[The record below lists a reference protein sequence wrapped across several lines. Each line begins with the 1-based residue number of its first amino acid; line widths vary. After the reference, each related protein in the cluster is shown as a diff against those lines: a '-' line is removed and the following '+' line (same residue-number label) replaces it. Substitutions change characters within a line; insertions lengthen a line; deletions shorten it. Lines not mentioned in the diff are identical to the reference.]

1 MFVSAVSDRFK
12 EALQV
17 AGGIYCN
24 VALIGKLGRIP
35 TSYLRLSLYHALWIG
50 Y

>member
-17 AGGIYCN
+17 AGGINCN
-24 VALIGKLGRIP
+24 VAR
-35 TSYLRLSLYHALWIG
+35 SLENWEGSPLHINDSLCTMHFG
-50 Y
+50 